1 MEPRINRPRV
11 LLVDDMLAVRK
22 AYRVYLQRSGFDV
35 VEAANG
41 VEALL
46 RVREAV
52 PDVVL
57 MDLSLPLMDGWEA
70 TRLLKADRRT
80 AAIPIVALT
89 GLTCTGLAA
98 TQAGCDAFLTKPCP
112 LSEIVK
118 EIRKVLEGGMAPP
131 TDHPLASRPRRMS
144 PPDGRSW

>member
-1 MEPRINRPRV
+1 MESPINRPCV

-22 AYRVYLQRSGFDV
+22 AYCAYLQRSGFDV

-52 PDVVL
+52 PDIIL

-70 TRLLKADRRT
+70 TRHLKADRRT
-80 AAIPIVALT
+80 AGIPIVALT
-89 GLTCTGLAA
+89 ARTSAGIAA
-98 TQAGCDAFLTKPCP
+98 TEAGCDAFLTKPCP
-112 LSEIVK
+112 LSELVK
-118 EIRKVLEGGMAPP
+118 EIRNVLEGGVAPAG
-131 TDHPLASRPRRMS
+131 HPLESRPRRMS
-144 PPDGRSW
+144 PRHDGAR